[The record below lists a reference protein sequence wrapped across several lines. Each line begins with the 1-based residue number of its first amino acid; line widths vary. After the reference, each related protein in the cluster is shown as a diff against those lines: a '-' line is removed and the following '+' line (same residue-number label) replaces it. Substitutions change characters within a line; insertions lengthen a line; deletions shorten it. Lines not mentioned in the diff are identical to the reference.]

1 FVNWYDPAAKHTRRS
16 STRSRDLERAKQKL
30 FEAAHATPP
39 DDPLSPA
46 AIDIAAVQRFYSS
59 HHVKEKGKGI
69 RDKSGP
75 RQAFAHLSRY
85 LASVGAAGKVADLT
99 LAHQVAFMKWC
110 RDEQKLSSKTIKT
123 YLSYIKA
130 ALRFCSR
137 PHIIRDA
144 RGRQREVQILS
155 GAPHIND
162 AEDHVLKETELPKS
176 APRE

>member
-1 FVNWYDPAAKHTRRS
+1 MARERKAGPGKRKSDRIFQYQGFWLCQNPRDGVYFVNWYDPAAKHTRRS

-123 YLSYIKA
+123 YL
-130 ALRFCSR
+130 
-137 PHIIRDA
+137 
-144 RGRQREVQILS
+144 
-155 GAPHIND
+155 
-162 AEDHVLKETELPKS
+162 
-176 APRE
+176 